1 MSLAYRD
8 DMSDDWEEIAHAI
21 EIRKLKC
28 TFGSPKV
35 RGSDGAGGGRCGMV
49 VGVVIFLSFIVLF
62 RSFELFNHNFQT
74 CQLFLDSKSFK
85 I

>member
-8 DMSDDWEEIAHAI
+8 NMFDDWEEIAHAI

-35 RGSDGAGGGRCGMV
+35 RNSNDTGGGDEWE
-49 VGVVIFLSFIVLF
+49 LS
-62 RSFELFNHNFQT
+62 SSNHRTTKLPFQ
-74 CQLFLDSKSFK
+74 
-85 I
+85 

>member
-8 DMSDDWEEIAHAI
+8 DMFDDWEEIAHAI

-35 RGSDGAGGGRCGMV
+35 RCFDDAGGGEVWERGGSCPRP
-49 VGVVIFLSFIVLF
+49 FLHGAS
-62 RSFELFNHNFQT
+62 
-74 CQLFLDSKSFK
+74 
-85 I
+85 

>member
-8 DMSDDWEEIAHAI
+8 DMFNEWEEIAHAI

-35 RGSDGAGGGRCGMV
+35 RCSGGAGGGEVWESSGNCSLA
-49 VGVVIFLSFIVLF
+49 FLSGV
-62 RSFELFNHNFQT
+62 S
-74 CQLFLDSKSFK
+74 
-85 I
+85 

>member
-8 DMSDDWEEIAHAI
+8 DAFDDWEEIAHAI

-35 RGSDGAGGGRCGMV
+35 RCFVDTGGGGG
-49 VGVVIFLSFIVLF
+49 VGGIVLLLSFVVLP
-62 RSFELFNHNFQT
+62 RSSELFNHNFKTRQVSLGSNSLKT
-74 CQLFLDSKSFK
+74 
-85 I
+85 

>member
-1 MSLAYRD
+1 MFD
-8 DMSDDWEEIAHAI
+8 EWEEIAHAI

-35 RGSDGAGGGRCGMV
+35 RCSDDAGGGLGW
-49 VGVVIFLSFIVLF
+49 
-62 RSFELFNHNFQT
+62 ELFSSFPLGCFVGLFSYIFQA
-74 CQLFLDSKSFK
+74 CHLSLGLKSLK

>member
-8 DMSDDWEEIAHAI
+8 NVVDEWKEIAHAV

-35 RGSDGAGGGRCGMV
+35 RGFAGTGGGEVWECG
-49 VGVVIFLSFIVLF
+49 G
-62 RSFELFNHNFQT
+62 T
-74 CQLFLDSKSFK
+74 CPLPFPEARVQS
-85 I
+85 

>member
-8 DMSDDWEEIAHAI
+8 NMFDDWEEIAHAI

-35 RGSDGAGGGRCGMV
+35 RNSSDTGGGDEWE
-49 VGVVIFLSFIVLF
+49 LSSSSHRTTESPFP
-62 RSFELFNHNFQT
+62 
-74 CQLFLDSKSFK
+74 
-85 I
+85 